1 MAIDEFKKCESCG
14 DYLYECKCIN
24 PEDIYEEFKQLKED
38 LSNLVEKQ
46 LKEDLRNHVDE
57 MKGIGCEGEFD

>member
-24 PEDIYEEFKQLKED
+24 PEDIYEELKQLKED
-38 LSNLVEKQ
+38 LHNLVEKQ
-46 LKEDLRNHVDE
+46 LKEE
-57 MKGIGCEGEFD
+57 MSPEHWADRIEQLLNREG